1 MLNIFSRLIS
11 FLPLS
16 LAMAFG
22 RCLGW
27 AWYYIVPVR
36 KKLSLQNLN
45 LALGDE
51 LSQKEQKKIIRELY
65 SNFCMYIIEVLR
77 IPHMSLKANKKQVQI
92 DDWEHME
99 AALARGKG
107 VILVATHVD
116 NVDLAGC
123 SMAMR
128 GAPISVVVKQ
138 MGKTAEKFISSV
150 RKNTGVTI
158 ISGKGTKDKIKAL
171 LAENKIVTIVI
182 DQHLARH
189 RAIVCKFFGEWAST
203 TPAPAR
209 FAFETGATI
218 IPGVISRKKKAGYHH
233 IKMSPP
239 FELETPHSDPDENIR
254 LNTERLNRV
263 VEKWI
268 RETPNQWWWFHKR
281 WKMLEKPE
289 GWDIPD
295 TPIEDLPTEN

>member
-1 MLNIFSRLIS
+1 
-11 FLPLS
+11 
-16 LAMAFG
+16 MAFG
-22 RCLGW
+22 RFLGW
-27 AWYYIVPVR
+27 FWYFIVPAR
-36 KKLSLQNLN
+36 KKVSLANLN
-45 LALGDE
+45 LALGKE
-51 LSQKEQKKIIRELY
+51 LSKKEQKKIIRELF
-65 SNFCMYIIEVLR
+65 SNFCMYIVELLR
-77 IPHMSLKANKKQVQI
+77 LPHMTLEQNKKQVQI

-99 AALARGKG
+99 TALARGKG
-107 VILVATHVD
+107 AILVATHLD

-128 GAPISVVVKQ
+128 GAPISVVVRP
-138 MGKTAEKFISSV
+138 MGKTADQFISSV
-150 RKNTGVTI
+150 RENTGVTI
-158 ISGKGTKDKIKAL
+158 ITAKGTKNIIKKL

-182 DQHLARH
+182 DQHLSRH
-189 RAIVCKFFGEWAST
+189 RSIVCSFFGQWAST
-203 TPAPAR
+203 TSAPAR

-218 IPGVISRKKKAGYHH
+218 IPGVITRKKKAGYHH

-239 FELETPHSDPDENIR
+239 FELETPHSDLDENIR
-254 LNTERLNRV
+254 HNTERLNRV